1 MILNNIGD
9 DRGVMKSY
17 KLRDLSVVAF
27 EHRWEKNMS
36 YTVYGL
42 KSLNGFLIAIFLTW

>member
-27 EHRWEKNMS
+27 EHRWEENMS
-36 YTVYGL
+36 MGW
-42 KSLNGFLIAIFLTW
+42 SLWMGFWLQYF